1 MYFIGKLTDSYL
13 LSGTLAKR
21 TELTNITMD
30 QPKLERLL
38 RLMKMLTA
46 NNSLTIDEIAYKLD
60 ISSRSVYRYIDTFRD
75 AGFVI
80 KKTNNCPKL
89 DKSSPYFKEI
99 SELIHFTEE
108 EAYILKSAIESI
120 DENNLLKQNLKKKLY
135 TVYDYN
141 ILAETIVSGKN
152 GRNVQ
157 QLVQAIENKNRV
169 VLKNYASAHGNDIRD
184 REVEAY
190 AFTTNYVQV
199 WCYCPDEHQ
208 NKLFKVSRIGS
219 VEVLPHPWQNELD
232 HQSGYIDVFRMH
244 SNQTSP
250 VKLKLGL
257 RAANLLME
265 EFPLASKH
273 LTKLSNSEWMFSAGV
288 CSFDGV
294 GRFVMG
300 LLDDIEIVESPELEK
315 YIADRIKNIQTKFSL
330 S

>member
-1 MYFIGKLTDSYL
+1 
-13 LSGTLAKR
+13 
-21 TELTNITMD
+21 MD

-46 NNSLTIDEIAYKLD
+46 NNSLNVDEIADKLG

-89 DKSSPYFKEI
+89 DKSSPYFKDI

-108 EAYILKSAIESI
+108 EAYILKSAIENI

-135 TVYDYN
+135 TVYNYN

-152 GRNVQ
+152 GRNVG
-157 QLVQAIENKNRV
+157 QLVQAIENKKRV
-169 VLKNYASAHGNDIRD
+169 VLKNYSSAHGNDIRD

-199 WCYCPDEHQ
+199 WCYCPEENK
-208 NKLFKVSRIGS
+208 NKLFKISRIGS
-219 VEVLPHPWQNELD
+219 VEILPEAWQYEAN
-232 HQSGYIDVFRMH
+232 HQSGYIDVFRMN
-244 SNQTSP
+244 SNETKL

-257 RAANLLME
+257 RAANLLTE
-265 EFPLASKH
+265 EFPLASKY
-273 LTKLSNSEWMFSAGV
+273 LNKLSDNEWIFESDV
-288 CSFDGV
+288 CSYDGV

-300 LLDDIEIVESPELEK
+300 LLDDIEIIETPELQK
-315 YIADRIKNIQTKFSL
+315 HISTHLKKIQNKFSL
-330 S
+330 T

>member
-1 MYFIGKLTDSYL
+1 
-13 LSGTLAKR
+13 
-21 TELTNITMD
+21 MD

-46 NNSLTIDEIAYKLD
+46 NTSLTVYEIADKLE

-89 DKSSPYFKEI
+89 DKSSPYFKDI

-108 EAYILKSAIESI
+108 EAFILKSAIENI

-152 GRNVQ
+152 GRNVA
-157 QLVQAIENKNRV
+157 QLVQAIENKKRV
-169 VLKNYASAHGNDIRD
+169 VLKNYSSAHGNDIRD

-199 WCYCPDEHQ
+199 WCYCPEENK
-208 NKLFKVSRIGS
+208 NKLFKISRIGS
-219 VEVLPHPWQNELD
+219 VEILPEVWQHEAN
-232 HQSGYIDVFRMH
+232 HKSGYIDVFRMN
-244 SNQTSP
+244 SNETKP
-250 VKLKLGL
+250 VKLKPGL
-257 RAANLLME
+257 RAASLLTE
-265 EFPLASKH
+265 EFPLASKY
-273 LTKLSNSEWMFSAGV
+273 LNKLSDNEWIFESEV
-288 CSFDGV
+288 CTFDGV

-300 LLDDIEIVESPELEK
+300 LLDDIEIIETPELQK
-315 YIADRIKNIQTKFSL
+315 HIADHLKNIQNKFL
-330 S
+330 LT

>member
-1 MYFIGKLTDSYL
+1 
-13 LSGTLAKR
+13 
-21 TELTNITMD
+21 MD

-46 NNSLTIDEIAYKLD
+46 NNSLTVDEIADKLS

-89 DKSSPYFKEI
+89 DKSSPYFKDI

-108 EAYILKSAIESI
+108 EAFILKSAIENI

-152 GRNVQ
+152 GRNVG
-157 QLVQAIENKNRV
+157 QLVQAIENKKRV
-169 VLKNYASAHGNDIRD
+169 VLKNYSSAHGNDIRD

-199 WCYCPDEHQ
+199 WCYCPEENK
-208 NKLFKVSRIGS
+208 NKLFKISRIGS
-219 VEVLPHPWQNELD
+219 VEILPEAWQYEAN
-232 HQSGYIDVFRMH
+232 HKSGYIDVFRMN
-244 SNQTSP
+244 SNETKP

-257 RAANLLME
+257 RAANLLTE
-265 EFPLASKH
+265 EFPLASKY
-273 LTKLSNSEWMFSAGV
+273 LNKLSDNEWIFESEV
-288 CSFDGV
+288 CSYDGV

-300 LLDDIEIVESPELEK
+300 LLDDIEIIETPELK
-315 YIADRIKNIQTKFSL
+315 KHIADHLKSIQNKFSL
-330 S
+330 T

>member
-1 MYFIGKLTDSYL
+1 MKL
-13 LSGTLAKR
+13 
-21 TELTNITMD
+21 
-30 QPKLERLL
+30 
-38 RLMKMLTA
+38 LTA
-46 NNSLTIDEIAYKLD
+46 NNSLTVDEIADKLS
-60 ISSRSVYRYIDTFRD
+60 ISSRSVYRYIDTFRE

-89 DKSSPYFKEI
+89 DKSSPYFKDI

-108 EAYILKSAIESI
+108 EAYILKSAIENI

-135 TVYDYN
+135 TVYNYN

-169 VLKNYASAHGNDIRD
+169 VLKNYSSAHGNDIRD

-199 WCYCPDEHQ
+199 WCFCPEENK
-208 NKLFKVSRIGS
+208 NKLFKISRIGS
-219 VEVLPHPWQNELD
+219 VEILPEAWQYEAN
-232 HQSGYIDVFRMH
+232 HQSGYIDVFRMN
-244 SNQTSP
+244 SNETKL

-257 RAANLLME
+257 RAANLLTE
-265 EFPLASKH
+265 EFPLASKY
-273 LTKLSNSEWMFSAGV
+273 LNKLSDNEWIFESEV
-288 CSFDGV
+288 CSYDGV

-300 LLDDIEIVESPELEK
+300 LLDDIEIIETPELQK
-315 YIADRIKNIQTKFSL
+315 HISSHLKNIQNKFSF